1 MTDISKTENL
11 CEFMVPISEAVTVGE
26 DFVIKG
32 IAINSTTTRN
42 GVKYT
47 AEELSKAAHTL
58 TGKPILKDHENSIDN
73 IIGRVKSSSFNSSLQ
88 AIPFEGK
95 IMEKKYQD
103 MIKDGRINSVSIGA
117 MVKEVAEE
125 KVSEDSN
132 ETVLVPRGIDF
143 VELSLVAVPADPNA
157 NFARAICE
165 KFAKTDQLSEL
176 KDLKKNIEK
185 LELETGIFKCR
196 KEMDSRKEKQNRR
209 FSK

>member
-1 MTDISKTENL
+1 MTDISNTEKL

-26 DFVIKG
+26 DFIIKG

-58 TGKPILKDHENSIDN
+58 TGRPILKDHENSIDN
-73 IIGRVKSSSFNSSLQ
+73 IIGKVKKSSFDNAIK

-95 IMEKKYQD
+95 IMEKKYQE

-117 MVKEVAEE
+117 MVKEITEE
-125 KVSEDSN
+125 KVNEDSN
-132 ETVLVPRGIDF
+132 ETVLVPKGIEF
-143 VELSLVAVPADPNA
+143 VELSLVAVPSDPNA
-157 NFARAICE
+157 NFARAVCE
-165 KFAKTDQLSEL
+165 KFANTDNTKIL
-176 KDLKKNIEK
+176 KENIEK
-185 LELETGIFKCR
+185 LELQTGIFKCR
-196 KEMDSRKEKQNRR
+196 KEMNSRIEKQNRR